1 MKLSLVRYALVIALA
16 LGVSAGLRPATQ
28 ASAQDATSFS
38 AVVLDLDAV
47 FRNAVSVLSLRD
59 KLREREES
67 VLATLSDREENLFA
81 ENRDLQAQRDVLSEE
96 VFTEQANDIQKRA
109 QELNES
115 ADQYSGELER
125 TLREGLEEVQTLAL
139 SLAEEIAAARGA
151 DVVLSKDTLFL
162 LTTDLEIT
170 AEVLEKLN
178 VALSVTQAEQK
189 LAELPLP

>member
-1 MKLSLVRYALVIALA
+1 MKLSLVRYALIIALA
-16 LGVSAGLRPATQ
+16 LGISTALRPVAD
-28 ASAQDATSFS
+28 ASAQDSAAFS

-59 KLREREES
+59 KLREREET

-96 VFTEQANDIQKRA
+96 VFTEQAADIQKRA

-139 SLAEEIAAARGA
+139 SLAEEIAAERGA
-151 DVVLSKDTLFL
+151 DAVLSKDTLFL
-162 LTTDLEIT
+162 LTADLEIT